1 MSIQSIREN
10 IRFLQLEIG
19 PPPVNM
25 VHDTRASMEA
35 YRQYEVT
42 GKVTIAAVAETDAY
56 TDLSQVKEH
65 LRASIMQLLYGDIYR
80 DLQRVQHEL
89 CVAPFANTT
98 ANQLTMARISIDKMV
113 VQLQEVLDYRH
124 G

>member
-42 GKVTIAAVAETDAY
+42 GKVNIAAVAETDAY

-80 DLQRVQHEL
+80 DLQRVQREL
-89 CVAPFANTT
+89 CVAHFVTT
-98 ANQLTMARISIDKMV
+98 TSQLTMARISVDKMV
-113 VQLQEVLDYRH
+113 VQLQEVLDYKRD
-124 G
+124 